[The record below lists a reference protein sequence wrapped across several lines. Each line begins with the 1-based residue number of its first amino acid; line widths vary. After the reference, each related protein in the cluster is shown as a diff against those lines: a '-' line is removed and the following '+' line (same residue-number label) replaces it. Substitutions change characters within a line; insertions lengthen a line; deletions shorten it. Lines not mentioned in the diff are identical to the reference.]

1 MERLKFFRQLML
13 HQGDLMF
20 QTSLMSLIMMSLNIR
35 KTTFTGL
42 GELVELELREKHS
55 LYANPKSFLV
65 ESIEKLLGNQLER
78 KFLDGFS
85 YRDSQESLVP
95 NPQKVSKKRNRGF
108 GKQISFGSRRRR

>member
-1 MERLKFFRQLML
+1 
-13 HQGDLMF
+13 MF

-35 KTTFTGL
+35 KTTFTGS
-42 GELVELELREKHS
+42 GELVELEQEKHS
-55 LYANPKSFLV
+55 LYANPKTSLV

-95 NPQKVSKKRNRGF
+95 NPQKFQEKKQRLRQTDLF
-108 GKQISFGSRRRR
+108 W

>member
-1 MERLKFFRQLML
+1 
-13 HQGDLMF
+13 MF

-35 KTTFTGL
+35 KTTFTGS

-55 LYANPKSFLV
+55 LYANPKTSPGRINRKTF
-65 ESIEKLLGNQLER
+65 GNQLER

-108 GKQISFGSRRRR
+108 GKQISFGSRRRRNNKKLIPRTAL